1 VYRAR
6 YCEVKK
12 IWIWMNPY
20 LVTIQMHINQT
31 FLYDQPTLIQTSDEL
46 LSEKETLTA
55 TINRVILNVHKGD
68 CWKNERTSSNLT
80 MAWNWQFFDSEI
92 LQNWNCINKG
102 LCRVALPF
110 TLKSI
115 LRQKKNYGNSNI
127 SSCKNVF
134 FQKSSIKTRI
144 LQEIIIL

>member
-1 VYRAR
+1 
-6 YCEVKK
+6 
-12 IWIWMNPY
+12 
-20 LVTIQMHINQT
+20 
-31 FLYDQPTLIQTSDEL
+31 
-46 LSEKETLTA
+46 LTA